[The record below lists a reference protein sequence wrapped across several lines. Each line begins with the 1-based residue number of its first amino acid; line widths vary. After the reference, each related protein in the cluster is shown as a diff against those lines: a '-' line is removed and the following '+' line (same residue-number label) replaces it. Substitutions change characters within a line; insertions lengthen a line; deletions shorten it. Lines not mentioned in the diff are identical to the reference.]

1 MKKVKKFNK
10 IFKILNDITNNYK
23 VVNYYENFNDNYVK
37 FSMENTQKEIVK
49 INIRT
54 DINNFYKNVKTKDLV
69 IVVKN
74 YKNLNPIK
82 LYYSE
87 NLSKN
92 KKFDY
97 TVKLYYN
104 NKIVNNFSI
113 FNKILAI
120 INKKQN
126 FKYFYNSLLEIF
138 KNYKNKHF

>member
-37 FSMENTQKEIVK
+37 FSMENIQKEIVK

-54 DINNFYKNVKTKDLV
+54 DVNNFYKNVKTKDLV